1 MNVFLISFLSN
12 LLLSIFRIQTN
23 LVVVV
28 VVVVQML
35 QLYSILKTEDL
46 RHVRLL
52 FSCLFI
58 M

>member
-46 RHVRLL
+46 RHVRFL
-52 FSCLFI
+52 FRCLFI